1 MIFSKGEMMCF
12 NGIIDGKDIL
22 EIPLLEGELPE
33 KEVVLKSTNK
43 TLKEKGII
51 DENDKFTQKG
61 IGPIGTL
68 QKYKTVDKHLVINQM
83 RLGLVGD
90 NVVVINE
97 VEDGYD
103 MLIAHKLFVMLS
115 VLKKCEYMRQ
125 GESNIPRK
133 YKTDKIE
140 KNEWL
145 KQIEKNDNQLL
156 ITKYEKDVKT
166 TQNVYY
172 WNAKHGYRYDFLQEE
187 RTKMSGYAMRMEVVN
202 LMELVEGEN

>member
-22 EIPLLEGELPE
+22 EVPLLDGDLPE
-33 KEVVLKSTNK
+33 KEIVLTSTTK

-68 QKYKTVDKHLVINQM
+68 QKYKMVKKHIVINQM
-83 RLGLVGD
+83 RLGLLGD
-90 NVVVINE
+90 NVVVIDQ

-125 GESNIPRK
+125 GESDIPRK
-133 YKTDKIE
+133 YSADKINKE
-140 KNEWL
+140 EWI
-145 KQIEKNDNQLL
+145 KQIEQNDNQLL
-156 ITKYEKDVKT
+156 ITKYEKEVKT

-172 WNAKHGYRYDFLQEE
+172 WNAKHGYRYDLLQDE
-187 RTKMSGYAMRMEVVN
+187 RTKMSGYTMRMEVVN
-202 LMELVEGEN
+202 LLELVEEK